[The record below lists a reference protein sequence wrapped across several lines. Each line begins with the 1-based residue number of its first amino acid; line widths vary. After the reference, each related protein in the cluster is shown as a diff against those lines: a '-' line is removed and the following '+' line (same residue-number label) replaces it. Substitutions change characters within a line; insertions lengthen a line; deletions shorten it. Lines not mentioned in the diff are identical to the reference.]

1 MDEITGYIENI
12 LFVNEENG
20 FTVAK
25 LKEKNKKELTCIVGT
40 MSSISPGENIT
51 CKGEFSFHTI
61 YGKQFI
67 VSEYSIKL
75 PSDVIGIQKYLESG
89 LIKGIG
95 PIYAKRIIEKFQEKT
110 LDVIEKNPE
119 KLLNVE
125 GIGKKRIET
134 IKICFK
140 EQKEIRDIIIF
151 LKSFDISPT
160 LAQKIYKRYG
170 NESIFKL
177 RENPYQLSREIF
189 GIGFKIADSIAKKMG
204 FNKTSKKRVEAGI
217 EYTFLELAGQG
228 HTCFPENNL
237 LIFSKNIL
245 EVEENLIS
253 EVLEEMIKEEKIV
266 RSTLSNK
273 NFIWISSLYNFE
285 KEISKNLLKIKNYPS
300 PLRKIDLEKAIIWV
314 QKKLNLNLEEKQ
326 IKAVKKAFLEKIH
339 IITGGPGTGK
349 STIVKA
355 ILEITKVLT
364 KNIILAAPTGRAAKR
379 LSQIT
384 HKKAFTIHSL
394 LEFDFI
400 KKCFKKN
407 QKNPLKADL
416 LIIDESSMIDTF
428 LMYHLTLAIS
438 PHTKV
443 IFVGDID
450 QLPSIGP
457 GYVLKDIIES
467 KMFSVIRLLEIFR
480 QAKGSK
486 IITNAHKI
494 NKGFPPDLTPSFDF
508 RFIEIEDPQE
518 IEKEI
523 INLVSEKIPKK
534 YKIDNKKQI
543 QVLSPMKKG
552 IIGIENLNSKLQKEL
567 NPSETPFYRGGK
579 TFHIND
585 KVMQIKNN
593 YNKNVFNGDI
603 GKIVKI
609 DLEEEVMVIS
619 FEKREVSYNFSELDE
634 IVLAYAISVH
644 KYQGSECFCI
654 VIPIHTTHF
663 KLLQRNLLYT
673 AITRGKRLVILIGTK
688 KALYIA
694 IRNNSVLKRHTGLNY
709 HLKKVFKSL
718 EEYNKL

>member
-25 LKEKNKKELTCIVGT
+25 LKEKNKKELTCIVGK

-51 CKGEFSFHTI
+51 CTGEFSFHTT

-67 VSEYSIKL
+67 VSEYSVKL
-75 PSDVIGIQKYLESG
+75 PCDVIGIQKYLESG

-95 PIYAKRIIEKFQEKT
+95 PIYAKRIIDKFQEKT
-110 LDVIEKNPE
+110 LDIIEKNPE
-119 KLLNVE
+119 KLSEIE

-140 EQKEIRDIIIF
+140 EQKQIRDIIIF
-151 LKSFDISPT
+151 LKSFDISPI
-160 LAQKIYKRYG
+160 LAQKIFKRYG
-170 NESIFKL
+170 NESISKL
-177 RENPYQLSREIF
+177 RENPYQLSKEIF

-204 FNKTSKKRVEAGI
+204 LNKTSKKRIEAGI
-217 EYTFLELAGQG
+217 EYTFLELSSQG
-228 HTCFPENNL
+228 HTCFPENNF
-237 LIFSKNIL
+237 LISSKNIL
-245 EVEENLIS
+245 EVEENLIL
-253 EVLEEMIKEEKIV
+253 EVLEKMIKEEKII
-266 RSTLSNK
+266 RSALSNK
-273 NFIWISSLYNFE
+273 NFIWMSSLYNFE
-285 KEISKNLLKIKNYPS
+285 KEISKNLLKIKNASS
-300 PLRKIDLEKAIIWV
+300 PLRKIDLEKAILWV
-314 QKKLNLNLEEKQ
+314 QKKLNLTLEEKQ
-326 IKAVKKAFLEKIH
+326 KEAVKKAVLEKIH

-355 ILEITKVLT
+355 ILEILRVLT

-379 LSQIT
+379 LTQIT
-384 HKKAFTIHSL
+384 NKKAFTIHSL

-407 QKNPLKADL
+407 LKNPLKADL

-428 LMYHLTLAIS
+428 LMYHLTLAIA

-443 IFVGDID
+443 ILVGDTD

-457 GYVLKDIIES
+457 GHVLKDIIKS
-467 KMFSVIRLLEIFR
+467 KIFSVTTLLEIFR

-494 NKGFPPDLTPSFDF
+494 NKGFLPDLTPSFDF
-508 RFIEIEDPQE
+508 KFFEIEDPTK

-523 INLVSEKIPKK
+523 LNLVSKKIPEK
-534 YKIDNKKQI
+534 YKIDNTKHI

-552 IIGIENLNSKLQKEL
+552 IIGIENLNVKLQEKL
-567 NPSETPFYRGGK
+567 NPSKNPFYRGGK

-603 GKIVKI
+603 GKIIKI
-609 DLEEEVMVIS
+609 DLEEEVMVIL
-619 FEKREVSYNFSELDE
+619 FEKREVPYNFSELDE

-654 VIPIHTTHF
+654 IMPIHTTHF
-663 KLLQRNLLYT
+663 KLLYRNLLYT
-673 AITRGKRLVILIGTK
+673 AITRGKRLVVLMGTK

-694 IRNNSVLKRHTGLNY
+694 IRNNAVLKRYTGLNH
-709 HLKKVFKSL
+709 HLKKVFKDIK
-718 EEYNKL
+718 EYNTL

>member
-25 LKEKNKKELTCIVGT
+25 LKEKNKNELTCIVGK

-51 CKGEFSFHTI
+51 CRGEFSFHTT
-61 YGKQFI
+61 YGKQFL
-67 VSEYSIKL
+67 VSEYSVKL
-75 PSDVIGIQKYLESG
+75 PCDVIGIQKYLESG

-95 PIYAKRIIEKFQEKT
+95 PIYAKRIIDKFQEKT
-110 LDVIEKNPE
+110 LDIIEKTPE
-119 KLLNVE
+119 KLSEIE

-140 EQKEIRDIIIF
+140 EQKQIRDIIIF

-170 NESIFKL
+170 NESISKL
-177 RENPYQLSREIF
+177 RENPYQLSKEIF

-204 FNKTSKKRVEAGI
+204 LNKTSKKRIEAGI
-217 EYTFLELAGQG
+217 EYTFLELSSQG
-228 HTCFPENNL
+228 HTCFPENNF
-237 LIFSKNIL
+237 LISSKNIL
-245 EVEENLIS
+245 EVEGNLIL
-253 EVLEEMIKEEKIV
+253 EVLEEMIKEKKII

-273 NFIWISSLYNFE
+273 NFIWMSSLYNFE
-285 KEISKNLLKIKNYPS
+285 KEISKNLLKIKNGSS
-300 PLRKIDLEKAIIWV
+300 PLRKIDLEKATVWV
-314 QKKLNLNLEEKQ
+314 QKKLNLTLEEKQ
-326 IKAVKKAFLEKIH
+326 KEAVKKAILEKIH

-355 ILEITKVLT
+355 ILEILKVLT

-384 HKKAFTIHSL
+384 GKKAFTIHSL

-407 QKNPLKADL
+407 LKNPLKADL

-428 LMYHLTLAIS
+428 LMYHLSLAIA
-438 PHTKV
+438 PRTKV
-443 IFVGDID
+443 ILVGDID

-457 GYVLKDIIES
+457 GYVLKDIIKS
-467 KMFSVIRLLEIFR
+467 KIFSVTTLLEIFR

-508 RFIEIEDPQE
+508 KFFEIEDPTKIERE
-518 IEKEI
+518 IL
-523 INLVSEKIPKK
+523 NLVSEKIPKK
-534 YKIDNKKQI
+534 YKIDNTKHI

-552 IIGIENLNSKLQKEL
+552 IIGIENLNVKLQEKL
-567 NPSETPFYRGGK
+567 NPSKNPFYRGGK

-603 GKIVKI
+603 GKIIKI
-609 DLEEEVMVIS
+609 DLEEEVMVIL

-654 VIPIHTTHF
+654 VMPIHTTHF
-663 KLLQRNLLYT
+663 KLLYRNLLYT
-673 AITRGKRLVILIGTK
+673 AITRGKRLVVLMGTK

-694 IRNNSVLKRHTGLNY
+694 IRNNAVLKRYTGLNH
-709 HLKKVFKSL
+709 HLKEVFRDIK
-718 EEYNKL
+718 EYNAL